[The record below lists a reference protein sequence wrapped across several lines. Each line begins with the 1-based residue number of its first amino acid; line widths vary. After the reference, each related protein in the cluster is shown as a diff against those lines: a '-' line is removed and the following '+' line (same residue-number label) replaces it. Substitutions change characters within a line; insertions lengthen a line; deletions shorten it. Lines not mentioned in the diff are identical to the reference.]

1 MAYKSQLSTDELSCK
16 RAFLTRGREF
26 STDGEKAFTQLQGST
41 ITRNLRYISLC
52 VVHREGRFLALTW
65 SPLSLVVQLLQ
76 GLPLIT
82 NTFCSVFIFFF
93 FFCFPTFRITRWHQR
108 VANSFCQFE
117 RTFHTHGY
125 DEINRPKWRFN
136 YRESWV
142 LHTARFL
149 GTLVHEE
156 PGQASLIIY

>member
-93 FFCFPTFRITRWHQR
+93 FFFF
-108 VANSFCQFE
+108 V
-117 RTFHTHGY
+117 
-125 DEINRPKWRFN
+125 
-136 YRESWV
+136 
-142 LHTARFL
+142 FL
-149 GTLVHEE
+149 RSVSRDDISE
-156 PGQASLIIY
+156 SLILSVSSNERFTPTATMRSTDQSGVLITANRGCYTRLDSSAPWCTRNQDRPL